1 MLSICPAELGP
12 VQRDMC
18 RELSLSPGRARSPEE
33 MTAAPGLW
41 CDWPVGRL
49 SPLGGRKGWVV
60 EPPEGGGQGSRLEAA
75 PDGTEGHGDRENC
88 RVAVFRA

>member
-1 MLSICPAELGP
+1 M
-12 VQRDMC
+12 
-18 RELSLSPGRARSPEE
+18 
-33 MTAAPGLW
+33 
-41 CDWPVGRL
+41 
-49 SPLGGRKGWVV
+49 GGRKGWVV